1 MDKGIPYEEF
11 YNEIGKALTKVNG
24 LEATEEDKQNILK
37 MIATIKSYDE
47 MNAYEKGRLFEN
59 MVTALF
65 LSTKIFKVINNKNT
79 TSNEFDILVALN
91 KNGKILR
98 AAKIIPD
105 WISDRFLVEF
115 KNHKETIEVGLVG
128 KFFSLMDVSKIN
140 LGLFISKNG
149 VTGKDSS
156 HWSDAKA
163 FINKI
168 NLKYSES
175 SEPKILLD
183 IDLDDIEKAI
193 QNDIYIIDIIQDR
206 KIQIDADIS
215 SEIFEYITPHENEEI
230 FNKN

>member
-37 MIATIKSYDE
+37 MIATIKSDDE

-105 WISDRFLVEF
+105 WISDRFLVEC
-115 KNHKETIEVGLVG
+115 KNHKKTIEVGLVG